1 MRVLYVYYGY
11 VLAGQLKELAKGS
24 YEFIYNDAFFADGST
39 PPVSVNMPKS
49 QKVYQSDIMFPVFA
63 NMLPEGANRSVLC
76 RINKVDEDDL
86 FGMLEMICG
95 MDTIGLFVLKKSKI

>member
-1 MRVLYVYYGY
+1 MRVLYVYYGD
-11 VLAGQLKELAKGS
+11 VLAGQLAELAKGS
-24 YEFIYNDAFFADGST
+24 YEFIYDDAFLADSST

-49 QKVYQSDIMFPVFA
+49 QKTYHSDIMFPVFA
-63 NMLPEGANRSVLC
+63 NLLPEGANRSVLC

-86 FGMLEMICG
+86 FGLLEMICG

>member
-1 MRVLYVYYGY
+1 MRVLYVYYGD
-11 VLAGQLKELAKGS
+11 VLAGQLAELAKGS
-24 YEFIYNDAFFADGST
+24 YEFIYDDAFLADSST

-49 QKVYQSDIMFPVFA
+49 QKAYHSVILFPVFA
-63 NMLPEGANRSVLC
+63 NLLPEGANRSVLC